1 MAVKITQDDQQ
12 TYKSKFNLRVWG
24 KILKYTLNQWPL
36 LIVLFLTI
44 FLTSFYDVT
53 FIPLMNASAISALS
67 KLTAVIDLSE
77 LYFDITILGITIEH
91 FSFTAY
97 ILALFIGIIIRSVA
111 IFFTFFITNYLE
123 MSIMTSLRR
132 DSFKVVQE
140 LSFSY
145 FDNTPSGWLI
155 SRMQNDTA
163 TIGDVL
169 SWGIIRILWISV
181 ELILTLITMF
191 TANWLLS
198 LIILSMAP
206 VIFVFVA
213 YFNTIILKRHRI
225 ARNAYSNFVRWLAE
239 CISGVATIKTLAI
252 EDKVYEEENEI
263 TEDVRSKRLKAFI
276 PNAFFTPIFSI
287 LSAIT
292 TALIILTGAYIYGPS
307 VIDVAT
313 LVLFI
318 GFVGQIYNPLSQ
330 FSELYAEF
338 VSTQANIEK
347 IMSLIETKPTI
358 VDKKE
363 VVEKYGD
370 IFNNKSENFEKLQG
384 DIIYNHVSFSYKENI
399 EVLHDLYLHIE
410 NGTSLAIVGETGS
423 GKSTTVNLLCR
434 FYEPS
439 KGEIL
444 IDGVNYKERSLGWLR
459 SNIGYVQQTPFV
471 FSTSFKNNVKYGK
484 LDASDEE
491 VINACKIVG
500 IHDFIMSFKD
510 GYDTVLNDSGNQL
523 SLGQKQLISFARAI
537 IRNPAIMI
545 LDEAT
550 SSIDTETEKQ
560 IQDAMNKILKGRTS
574 LIIAHRLSTIV
585 DCDRILVMKDG
596 KVVED
601 GNHIQLMKN
610 KGYYY
615 QLYMN
620 QFKQLNLGDQLKTYE
635 EQITKKGLE

>member
-1 MAVKITQDDQQ
+1 MALDI
-12 TYKSKFNLRVWG
+12 SKEENPKTKTKLNFKVWI
-24 KILKYTLNQWPL
+24 KILKYTFKRWPL
-36 LIVLFLTI
+36 LIILLLTI
-44 FLTSFYDVT
+44 LITSFYDVS
-53 FIPLMNASAISALS
+53 FIPLMNAAAINT
-67 KLTAVIDLSE
+67 LTGLNGNFVPLNE
-77 LYFDITILGITIEH
+77 LLFQITIFGINFPLIN
-91 FSFTAY
+91 FY
-97 ILALFIGIIIRSVA
+97 GYIIILFVAILLRSIA

-123 MSIMTSLRR
+123 MDIMVSLRR
-132 DSFKVVQE
+132 DSFRVVQQ

-145 FDNTPSGWLI
+145 FDKTPSGWLI
-155 SRMQNDTA
+155 ARMQNDTA

-169 SWGIIRILWISV
+169 SWGIIRILWITA
-181 ELILTLITMF
+181 ELIFTLITMF
-191 TANWLLS
+191 TVNWLLS

-206 VIFVFVA
+206 IIFVVVA
-213 YFNTIILKRHRI
+213 YFNKIILERHRI

-239 CISGVATIKTLAI
+239 CISGVQTIKTLAI
-252 EDKVYEEENEI
+252 EDRVYNEEEEI
-263 TEDVRSKRLKAFI
+263 TEEVRQKRLKAFI

-292 TALIILTGAYIYGPS
+292 TAIIILVGAYIYQD
-307 VIDVAT
+307 VISIAT

-318 GFVGQIYNPLSQ
+318 GFVGSIYNPLSQ
-330 FSELYAEF
+330 FSELFAEF
-338 VSTQANIEK
+338 VATQANIEK
-347 IMSLIETKPTI
+347 IISLIETKPTI
-358 VDKKE
+358 TDTSE
-363 VVEKYGD
+363 VIEKYGT
-370 IFNNKSENFEKLQG
+370 IFNNRTENFEPIIG
-384 DIIYNHVSFSYKENI
+384 DIIYDHVSFSYNENI
-399 EVLHDLYLHIE
+399 EVLHDLSLHIKQ
-410 NGTSLAIVGETGS
+410 GTSLAIVGETGS

-434 FYEPS
+434 FYEPT
-439 KGEIL
+439 KGRIL
-444 IDGVNYKERSLGWLR
+444 IDGIDYKNRSQGWLR

-471 FSTSFKNNVKYGK
+471 FQTSFKNNVKYGK

-537 IRNPAIMI
+537 IRNPSIMI

-585 DCDRILVMKDG
+585 ECDRILVMRDG
-596 KVVED
+596 RVVED
-601 GNHIQLMKN
+601 GNHISLMKK

-615 QLYMN
+615 ELYMN
-620 QFKQLNLGDQLKTYE
+620 QFKQLNLEQQLNTYN
-635 EQITKKGLE
+635 EQIKKKGL